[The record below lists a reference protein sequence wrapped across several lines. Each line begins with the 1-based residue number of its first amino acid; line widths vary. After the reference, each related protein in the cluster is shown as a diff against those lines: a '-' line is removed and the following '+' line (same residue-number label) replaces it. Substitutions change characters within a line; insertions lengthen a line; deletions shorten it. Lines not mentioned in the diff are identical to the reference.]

1 MKANRSNL
9 ITAAIT
15 IFAAAMISFV
25 QGPGTE
31 RGPAVTP
38 LKLPPSNAGQ
48 IEGNIK
54 DGKTIPLTWAE
65 RSSVACFPGTRFEMF
80 NGNHVFYRVAMP
92 AGSRLTVTLTPKDG
106 KLINLYALRQ
116 GANEAAAPP
125 AISSAISCEAKYPI
139 YANVGSGRRVT
150 NKDDGTR
157 KIEYISVGSPYSILI
172 GVAGANGLAEGDFTL
187 GVKIEAR

>member
-1 MKANRSNL
+1 MTTRRPNL
-9 ITAAIT
+9 IIATLTLLTA
-15 IFAAAMISFV
+15 SLV
-25 QGPGTE
+25 CLGQGPGAE

-38 LKLPPSNAGQ
+38 LRLPASNAGQ

-139 YANVGSGRRVT
+139 YANLGGGRTVK

-157 KIEYISVGSPYSILI
+157 KIEFISVGSPYSILI
-172 GVAGANGLAEGDFTL
+172 GVAGANGLADGDFTL